1 MNVAEE
7 RPEIPLFPLRSV
19 LFPRGRLALQIFERR
34 YIDLVTASL
43 RENTGFGITL
53 LKSGEEVI
61 RPGARQTLHRT
72 GTYVR
77 IIDWDQ
83 LDNGLL
89 GITVEGIRKFHV
101 EDCWVAD
108 NDLFMA
114 RVSYC
119 LHDSVEDER
128 IPVFEDFTGMAE
140 LLQVLEKHPAVE
152 HLQLQVD
159 HDNLWDLG
167 WRLSELIPVDLE
179 IRQKLLELDD
189 PWERMRVIEKTVIEL
204 ANET

>member
-1 MNVAEE
+1 MNGVAASA
-7 RPEIPLFPLRSV
+7 EIPLFPLRSV

-34 YIDLVTASL
+34 YIDLVSL
-43 RENTGFGITL
+43 CLRQDSGFGITL
-53 LKSGEEVI
+53 LKTGDEVI
-61 RPGARQTLHRT
+61 RPGTRQTLHRT

-89 GITVEGIRKFHV
+89 GITVEGIKKFHV

-114 RVSYC
+114 RVTYSQQ
-119 LHDSVEDER
+119 DSVEQQP
-128 IPVFEDFTGMAE
+128 IPIYEDYTGMAE

-152 HLQLQVD
+152 HLQLDVD

-167 WRLSELIPVDLE
+167 WRLAELIPVELE
-179 IRQKLLELDD
+179 VRQKLLELDD
-189 PWERMRVIEKTVIEL
+189 PWERMRVIEKAVIEL
-204 ANET
+204 ANES